1 MPALLFNLILP
12 LHMLFT
18 SFLSWVMCSRSSSPS
33 LSSPSHLSPPTY
45 SLTFPYD
52 ERISS
57 LFVTSAPFFL
67 SHLQSRASSPYPVFI
82 SLHHI
87 CPPAFCTPPC
97 PLLFFFLPFSPFSHV
112 EASHLWK
119 WTDPD
124 GRGLDQVVTRRL
136 GFCSSNSILR
146 WNFKVEWYL
155 LFIKKD
161 RYLFSSTIHLTYTSR
176 WHPG

>member
-1 MPALLFNLILP
+1 MLYCNWPADGEQHASLDSRHRPPCLMPALLFNLILP

-97 PLLFFFLPFSPFSHV
+97 PLLFFFLPFPPFSHV
-112 EASHLWK
+112 RASHLWK
-119 WTDPD
+119 WTDTD

-136 GFCSSNSILR
+136 DFC
-146 WNFKVEWYL
+146 
-155 LFIKKD
+155 
-161 RYLFSSTIHLTYTSR
+161 
-176 WHPG
+176 